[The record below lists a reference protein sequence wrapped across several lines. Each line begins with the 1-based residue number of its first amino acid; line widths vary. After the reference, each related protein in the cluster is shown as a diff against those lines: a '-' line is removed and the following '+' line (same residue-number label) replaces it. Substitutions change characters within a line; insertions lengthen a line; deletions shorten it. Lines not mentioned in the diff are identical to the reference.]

1 MARSFLQHMIREEIP
16 VEMTELL
23 KDFAIRFYDGCLIV
37 QVYDHRHMI
46 TVGGS
51 RSESSKA
58 STIAHDK
65 EADPKSSQAST
76 PATPSTLS
84 TPAARPKM
92 YRTLLRPTPQSLYYD
107 LLYHTDSTLTK
118 FTDLLSLQ

>member
-1 MARSFLQHMIREEIP
+1 LTFHIYKTHYRFNNTQDSSIIPKDSPMARSFLQHMIREEIP

-58 STIAHDK
+58 STIANDK

-76 PATPSTLS
+76 P
-84 TPAARPKM
+84 R
-92 YRTLLRPTPQSLYYD
+92 
-107 LLYHTDSTLTK
+107 DS
-118 FTDLLSLQ
+118 S